1 MAPKSVFS
9 LEQRTK
15 IVLLF
20 GKHKSVKRVPWE
32 FAKMYGL
39 EHHPRSLPKIKAF
52 KRVID
57 MISSTGSV
65 LPDTRKG
72 ETEEKKVCSEDN
84 IKRVRQEILRDKTV
98 SIRNTSQA
106 LDLSYRTGV
115 SVSRRSGESSPGPW
129 RVSRSQWLTS
139 VAAWTKRMSLPPR
152 PTSEK
157 GPRNV
162 SRPEGVILSSDSRRR
177 PGEWLRQE

>member
-1 MAPKSVFS
+1 M
-9 LEQRTK
+9 
-15 IVLLF
+15 LLF
-20 GKHKSVKRVPWE
+20 GEHKSVKRVPWE

-98 SIRNTSQA
+98 SIRNT
-106 LDLSYRTGV
+106 RTGLG
-115 SVSRRSGESSPGPW
+115 SLSPGDPNKVLI
-129 RVSRSQWLTS
+129 VSEVFTFFQWFLI
-139 VAAWTKRMSLPPR
+139 
-152 PTSEK
+152 
-157 GPRNV
+157 
-162 SRPEGVILSSDSRRR
+162 SRFYYALV
-177 PGEWLRQE
+177 